1 MPQIK
6 YADMHCDTVTVCC
19 DADGEP
25 YGFSGQ
31 INLKKLRESGCSA
44 QCFAIFTEGKN
55 SSADFKRYAE
65 FYSAKFA
72 NNPLILPVQRYSD
85 MQKAQNGGKIAAIL
99 TVENLGF
106 TGGDLSVIPDLKK
119 LGVHMAS
126 LVWNNAN
133 CFAYPNLIFEGGK
146 PLFEAREKRGLTA
159 LGKDA
164 VRALNDNKII
174 VDISHLS
181 DGGAEDVLNISN
193 APIVASHS
201 NCAAVC
207 NVCRNLTDGQ
217 LKKIAESGGVA
228 GLNFCRD
235 FVGGES
241 AFESLCLHLKHMIKV
256 GGEDLPALG
265 SDFDGIPP
273 YEELG
278 GCEKV
283 QSLLEYFA
291 HSGIPPR
298 VLDKVAYGNFA
309 RVFKE
314 VVG

>member
-1 MPQIK
+1 FI
-6 YADMHCDTVTVCC
+6 
-19 DADGEP
+19 
-25 YGFSGQ
+25 
-31 INLKKLRESGCSA
+31 
-44 QCFAIFTEGKN
+44 
-55 SSADFKRYAE
+55 
-65 FYSAKFA
+65 
-72 NNPLILPVQRYSD
+72 NNPLILPVQSCSD
-85 MQKAQNGGKIAAIL
+85 LEKAQNGGKIAAIL

-146 PLFEAREKRGLTA
+146 PLFAAREERGLTA

-164 VRALNDNKII
+164 VRVLNDNKII

-181 DGGAEDVLNISN
+181 DGGVEDVLNIST

-207 NVCRNLTDGQ
+207 GVCRNLTDGQ

-241 AFESLCLHLKHMIKV
+241 ALESLCLHLKHMIKV

-273 YEELG
+273 YDELS

-291 HSGIPPR
+291 RSGISPR
-298 VLDKVAYGNFA
+298 VLEKVAYGNFA
-309 RVFKE
+309 RVFGQ

>member
-6 YADMHCDTVTVCC
+6 YADMHCDTVTGCC
-19 DADGEP
+19 DAGGQPDG
-25 YGFSGQ
+25 FCGQ
-31 INLKKLRESGCSA
+31 INLTKLRESGCSA
-44 QCFAIFTEGKN
+44 QCFAIFTEGEN

-65 FYSAKFA
+65 FYNAKFA
-72 NNPLILPVQRYSD
+72 NSPLILPVQRYSD
-85 MQKAQNGGKIAAIL
+85 LQKAQNEGRIAAIL

-106 TGGDLSVIPDLKK
+106 TGGDLSVIPYLKNS
-119 LGVHMAS
+119 GVHMAS

-146 PLFEAREKRGLTA
+146 PLFAAREKRGLTA
-159 LGKDA
+159 IGKDA

-181 DGGAEDVLNISN
+181 DGGAEDVFNIST
-193 APIVASHS
+193 APVVASHS

-207 NVCRNLTDGQ
+207 GVCRNLTDGQ

-241 AFESLCLHLKHMIKV
+241 ALESLCLHLKHMIKV

-265 SDFDGIPP
+265 SDYDGIPP
-273 YEELG
+273 YDELC

-283 QSLLEYFA
+283 QNLLEYFA
-291 HSGIPPR
+291 RNGISPR
-298 VLDKVAYGNFA
+298 VLEKVAYGNFA
-309 RVFKE
+309 RVFKQ

>member
-19 DADGEP
+19 DAGGNPDD
-25 YGFSGQ
+25 FRGQ

-55 SSADFKRYAE
+55 SAADFERYAA
-65 FYSAKFA
+65 FYRAQFINS
-72 NNPLILPVQRYSD
+72 PLILPVQSCSD
-85 MQKAQNGGKIAAIL
+85 LEKAQNEGKIAAIL

-146 PLFEAREKRGLTA
+146 PLFAAREERGLTA

-181 DGGAEDVLNISN
+181 DGGVEDVLDLST

-207 NVCRNLTDGQ
+207 GVCRNLTDGQ

-235 FVGGES
+235 FVGGE
-241 AFESLCLHLKHMIKV
+241 
-256 GGEDLPALG
+256 
-265 SDFDGIPP
+265 
-273 YEELG
+273 
-278 GCEKV
+278 
-283 QSLLEYFA
+283 
-291 HSGIPPR
+291 
-298 VLDKVAYGNFA
+298 
-309 RVFKE
+309 
-314 VVG
+314 

>member
-19 DADGEP
+19 DAGGNPDG
-25 YGFSGQ
+25 FRGQ
-31 INLKKLRESGCSA
+31 INLKKLLESGCSA

-55 SSADFKRYAE
+55 SAADFERYAA
-65 FYSAKFA
+65 FYRAQII
-72 NNPLILPVQRYSD
+72 NNPLILPVQSCSD
-85 MQKAQNGGKIAAIL
+85 LEKAQKEGKIAAIL

-106 TGGDLSVIPDLKK
+106 TGGDLSVISDLKK

-146 PLFEAREKRGLTA
+146 PLFAAREERGLTA
-159 LGKDA
+159 LGKEA
-164 VRALNDNKII
+164 VRVLNDNKII

-181 DGGAEDVLNISN
+181 DGGVEDVLNIST

-207 NVCRNLTDGQ
+207 GVCRNLTDGQ

-241 AFESLCLHLKHMIKV
+241 ALESLCLHLKHMIKV

-273 YEELG
+273 YDELS

-283 QSLLEYFA
+283 QSLLEYLRAAEFRRECSKRLRTA
-291 HSGIPPR
+291 ISQEFSGK
-298 VLDKVAYGNFA
+298 L
-309 RVFKE
+309 
-314 VVG
+314 